1 MSTHPHHQFLS
12 LSHSAVNHAEGVQ
25 ANIRKNDFTM
35 ARGHASL
42 LLGQTKELL
51 RWLEEQVEQLP
62 EPAWLTDPANP
73 YDNIYLSGPTTEDGL
88 QRLSEERLL
97 EYCRA
102 TNWSRTLRGDVAL
115 VVVEGDV
122 PCAARASST
131 WSRSPVVA
139 RRDGGRSEHR
149 QHPAAN
155 RPPQ

>member
-1 MSTHPHHQFLS
+1 MSTHPHHQFFS
-12 LSHSAVNHAEGVQ
+12 LSHSAVRHAEGVHR
-25 ANIRKNDFTM
+25 NIRKNDFTM

-62 EPAWLTDPANP
+62 EPAWLTDRENP

-102 TNWSRTLRGDVAL
+102 TNWSRERSEGMSRWWLSKAMSRAQHELR
-115 VVVEGDV
+115 
-122 PCAARASST
+122 ARGLDPQS
-131 WSRSPVVA
+131 W
-139 RRDGGRSEHR
+139 RDGTEKE
-149 QHPAAN
+149 
-155 RPPQ
+155 